1 MEFWCK
7 HDVICYWLRLNSRQR
22 WRIVVLQ
29 SSREHVARN
38 LKFYRCVKSVP
49 WFFHPNNS
57 TKRWEKLR
65 ITFQDKKSFWGWS
78 WRFTTF
84 QGMGVGGVRYTSA
97 SHFQVLSFVWF
108 CGCAPILLKPLA
120 CKLPVDHGT
129 LGKQP
134 IKAFGHQESLQTRC
148 TDHCKLLNNGIYGGN
163 GQPWY
168 LHLLKSLEPFRY
180 QGSDID
186 VRCPN
191 TNTNMEKKRH
201 SFSWQNW
208 ATTGAW
214 SRKFVPLPCHITQAK
229 KPVLFRECRNFQ
241 TAASPLPKQ
250 S

>member
-49 WFFHPNNS
+49 WFFHLQLDK
-57 TKRWEKLR
+57 TLRKIR
-65 ITFQDKKSFWGWS
+65 ITFQDKKSFCVWS

-84 QGMGVGGVRYTSA
+84 QGMGGFEVYTSA
-97 SHFQVLSFVWF
+97 SHFQVLK
-108 CGCAPILLKPLA
+108 CMIQIGCAPILAGMQKPL
-120 CKLPVDHGT
+120 DHGT

>member
-49 WFFHPNNS
+49 WFFHLQLDKTWEKS
-57 TKRWEKLR
+57 GSRSRTKRVFAPGAEDSRLFR
-65 ITFQDKKSFWGWS
+65 GWGLEVYGTHQPAISKYWN
-78 WRFTTF
+78 
-84 QGMGVGGVRYTSA
+84 
-97 SHFQVLSFVWF
+97 VWF
-108 CGCAPILLKPLA
+108 CGCAPILAGMQK
-120 CKLPVDHGT
+120 PVDHGT

>member
-49 WFFHPNNS
+49 WFLSPS
-57 TKRWEKLR
+57 TRQNVEKNQDHVPGQKEFLR
-65 ITFQDKKSFWGWS
+65 LELKIHD
-78 WRFTTF
+78 WR
-84 QGMGVGGVRYTSA
+84 GMRVGGVRYTSA

-108 CGCAPILLKPLA
+108 CGCAPILAGMQK
-120 CKLPVDHGT
+120 PVDHGT

-134 IKAFGHQESLQTRC
+134 IKAFGHQESLQTWC

>member
-49 WFFHPNNS
+49 WFFHLQLDKTWEKS
-57 TKRWEKLR
+57 GSRSRTKRVFASGAEDSRLEG
-65 ITFQDKKSFWGWS
+65 DGGWRCTVHIS
-78 WRFTTF
+78 
-84 QGMGVGGVRYTSA
+84 QP
-97 SHFQVLSFVWF
+97 FQVLK
-108 CGCAPILLKPLA
+108 CMILWMCSDPGWHAKA
-120 CKLPVDHGT
+120 CRSWDPWQTTHQLV
-129 LGKQP
+129 Q
-134 IKAFGHQESLQTRC
+134 AFGHQESLQTRC